1 MDKWVPHELNENHT
15 RKRYETSSALLLR
28 NQNYPLLSRNGIYNK
43 KWVLYDN
50 RKGSVH

>member
-1 MDKWVPHELNENHT
+1 MIENQKC
-15 RKRYETSSALLLR
+15 KRFEKSSALLLR